1 VRLPSLRALLDGD
14 LAGLLLGPRERGVM
28 ERLWSS
34 QGGLTVRE
42 IHKAFPKLAYTTLLT
57 TLERLY
63 RKGLLARHL
72 LGRAHVYVPAAGRD
86 EFQKRL
92 ASGMLG
98 GLLSAGAEPLIATFV
113 EAVSEKDRKLLDA
126 LERAVEEKR
135 RTRER

>member
-1 VRLPSLRALLDGD
+1 
-14 LAGLLLGPRERGVM
+14 
-28 ERLWSS
+28 
-34 QGGLTVRE
+34 LTVRE
-42 IHKAFPKLAYTTLLT
+42 IHNAFPKLAYTTLLT

-63 RKGLLARHL
+63 RKGLLVRHL

-113 EAVSEKDRKLLDA
+113 EAVSEKDRKLLDT

-135 RTRER
+135 RTRR